1 MAGVCRVQAGR
12 GLTGESST
20 DPTEFMFVRS
30 KNSSPILRMI
40 SVCGHAGRGGQQ
52 IQEPDGDSAVG
63 ATVRRR
69 TRTRAPLWGMF
80 ILPVSLI
87 ISGMSFVSSMVDEMS
102 SSNCEVGWQ
111 RR

>member
-1 MAGVCRVQAGR
+1 MEGR

-40 SVCGHAGRGGQQ
+40 SRHGRRDGEQ

-63 ATVRRR
+63 HHPPAHTFVRHVNLARLADYLR
-69 TRTRAPLWGMF
+69 YVFR
-80 ILPVSLI
+80 
-87 ISGMSFVSSMVDEMS
+87 FVD
-102 SSNCEVGWQ
+102 GG
-111 RR
+111 